1 MEESSNLQY
10 RSNWFTSGNLPKK
23 VIENKGSK
31 NVFLKTKGQTKE
43 NDTGFLLARADGHRC
58 TPMIVFMGHAYHRMG
73 PRHGGGDFLGET
85 HAELVV
91 ACSLAPMFVAH
102 QPAFQQEK
110 LLMVKILL
118 CKHKDSQ
125 GDLQ

>member
-1 MEESSNLQY
+1 
-10 RSNWFTSGNLPKK
+10 
-23 VIENKGSK
+23 
-31 NVFLKTKGQTKE
+31 
-43 NDTGFLLARADGHRC
+43 
-58 TPMIVFMGHAYHRMG
+58 MG

-91 ACSLAPMFVAH
+91 ACSLASMFVAH

-118 CKHKDSQ
+118 CKHKHRQ
-125 GDLQ
+125 GGLQCFQKRNKQRNVVATITGDRVPRGVDILEHP